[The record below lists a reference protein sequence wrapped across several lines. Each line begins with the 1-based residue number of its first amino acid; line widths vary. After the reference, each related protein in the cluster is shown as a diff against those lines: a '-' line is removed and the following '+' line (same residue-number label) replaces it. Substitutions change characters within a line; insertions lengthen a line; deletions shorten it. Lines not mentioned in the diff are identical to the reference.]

1 METDRCWLGAIRAP
15 AALMTMINVV
25 TDGTAG
31 CFPTTFAGYHLN
43 GKRQISF
50 THAEILFERD
60 WRAHHCQ
67 RSSAA
72 INQHRWHAGGKKH
85 ARS

>member
-1 METDRCWLGAIRAP
+1 MLARSHPRDGCTHDHDRRH
-15 AALMTMINVV
+15 
-25 TDGTAG
+25 DGTAG

-50 THAEILFERD
+50 THAGILFERD

-72 INQHRWHAGGKKH
+72 INQHRWHAGGT
-85 ARS
+85 

>member
-1 METDRCWLGAIRAP
+1 MLARSHPRSGCTHDHDQRR
-15 AALMTMINVV
+15 
-25 TDGTAG
+25 DGRHRRVLPDA
-31 CFPTTFAGYHLN
+31 FAGYHLN